1 MVMAGIFPAFDIFE
15 QISQM
20 LRRIVSIL
28 VIVPLAIVIV
38 AFAVANRQSV
48 TIAFDPFSSA
58 SPAYAATVPL
68 FVLIFALLIL
78 GVLVGGVAAW
88 IRQGKWRR
96 TARRLDGE
104 VRTLHQE
111 MDAVR
116 RRFAPEPPS
125 TTAESTPHTAIP
137 PPIP

>member
-48 TIAFDPFSSA
+48 TISFDPFSSA

-68 FVLIFALLIL
+68 FVLIFALLIV

-111 MDAVR
+111 MDAIR

-125 TTAESTPHTAIP
+125 TTAEPTPHTAIP

>member
-1 MVMAGIFPAFDIFE
+1 MVAGVFPAIDIFE

-28 VIVPLAIVIV
+28 IVVPLAIVIV

-48 TIAFDPFSSA
+48 TVSFDPFSSA
-58 SPAYAATVPL
+58 NPAYATTIPL

-88 IRQGKWRR
+88 FRQGRWRR
-96 TARRLDGE
+96 TARRLEGE

-111 MDAVR
+111 MDGIR
-116 RRFAPEPPS
+116 RRFAPEPP
-125 TTAESTPHTAIP
+125 ATPADASSHKAIP